1 VVLRSGALH
10 PREAMEIAAVAPL
23 PDLHANVPP
32 LDAVTEDRTPRQP
45 DALSIVGS
53 EFVIFFSFIF
63 LMILNLT
70 FFYLRFDK

>member
-10 PREAMEIAAVAPL
+10 PREAMEIAAAPP
-23 PDLHANVPP
+23 PDLHAKVPP

-53 EFVIFFSFIF
+53 EFVIFFLFF
-63 LMILNLT
+63 LL
-70 FFYLRFDK
+70 Y